1 MKKISLASIFS
12 KTDKKNSKTRVM
24 SALNEE
30 ELNLLEDYLEFI
42 HFTTNDFVVK
52 QGEKDRSMYFILE
65 GKCKIQ
71 RESLEIGT
79 LSEGDLFG
87 ELALIVGKPRAASII
102 ALTDLT
108 VSKLTYAIYEKMCDE
123 SPELAVKLMQLL
135 TKALGK
141 ELVEMTDSVELLLLQ
156 RSIPRHVT
164 VDITL
169 DNKIL
174 SIKTGTPIETVLK
187 EKKNGSPIVAA
198 LLNNKM
204 VSLSRPLTSN
214 STIAPLT
221 TKSWEGQRI
230 YRRSTALMFFEAA
243 LEVDPNLGLHFGISI
258 GGFQWVNITNS
269 EEKDFSVLSK
279 QITQKMKEM
288 VKANAIFRNE
298 VWLVEEAISY
308 FNENNWIDAAKILH
322 TLRDSTVPLISC
334 GKKYAL
340 SMGPLVSHAGIL
352 ENFTLYPT
360 DTGLVLV
367 AEGRKGKE
375 DVNLNK
381 IKELYTPYV
390 NIMNNHERWL
400 HSLGVKSVGEFNNS
414 CISGHVSQIIRVAE
428 GFHEKKISNI
438 ADQILEKAD
447 DIKLVCISGP
457 SSSGKTTFIKRLSV
471 QLQVNGI
478 KPIWV
483 SLDDY
488 YLERWR
494 LTPDGNGEYDFESLD
509 SINTELLEAH
519 IIDILA
525 GKKVKTARYDFKS
538 GKSIEDGGVEV
549 QLGNK
554 EILLIEG
561 IHGLNPKLLGTHI
574 KHENV
579 FRIFIQPMTSLPFD
593 HLSRIN
599 TSDLRLLRRIV
610 RDRYQRGY
618 KVEDNIMRWASVRT
632 GEQNNIFPYIGY
644 ADAIFDTSLVYETS
658 VLKVYAERY
667 LLEVPQSDPAYATA
681 HRLRQLIDQFV
692 AIYPDHVPP
701 TSILREFIGGS
712 SFDH

>member
-1 MKKISLASIFS
+1 MKKISLSRIFS
-12 KTDKKNSKTRVM
+12 QSDKKNSSKKVIIC
-24 SALNEE
+24 LGED
-30 ELNLLEDYLEFI
+30 ELNTLENYLECLDFSA
-42 HFTTNDFVVK
+42 NEFVVK
-52 QGEKDRSMYFILE
+52 QGEKDRSMYFIVQ

-71 RESLEIGT
+71 RENLEIGV
-79 LSEGDLFG
+79 LSQGDHFG
-87 ELALIVGKPRAASII
+87 ELALIIGKPRAASIV
-102 ALTDLT
+102 AMTDII
-108 VSKLTYAIYEKMCDE
+108 VAKLTYEIYEKMCDE
-123 SPELAVKLMQLL
+123 SPALAVKLMQLL

-164 VDITL
+164 VDIL
-169 DNKIL
+169 LNNKPMTV
-174 SIKTGTPIETVLK
+174 KTGTFIEDVIK
-187 EKKNGSPIVAA
+187 EKKNGAPIVAA
-198 LLNNKM
+198 LLNNKI
-204 VSLSRPLTSN
+204 VSLSRPITSNATLTS
-214 STIAPLT
+214 LT
-221 TKSWEGQRI
+221 TESWEGQRV
-230 YRRSTALMFFEAA
+230 YRKSTTLLFFEAA
-243 LEVDPNLGLHFGISI
+243 LSIDPSIELHFGISI
-258 GGFQWVNITNS
+258 GGFQWVNISNS
-269 EEKDFSVLSK
+269 KEKDFSILGEK
-279 QITQKMKEM
+279 ITKKMTEM
-288 VKANAIFRNE
+288 VKAKTVFRNE
-298 VWLVEEAISY
+298 WWLVEEAISY
-308 FNENNWIDAAKILH
+308 FNENNWEDAAKILH
-322 TLRDSTVPLISC
+322 TWRDATVSLISC

-352 ENFTLYPT
+352 ENFNLYPT

-367 AEGRKGKE
+367 AEGKKGKE
-375 DVNLNK
+375 DTNLNK
-381 IKELYTPYV
+381 IKDLYPPYV

-400 HSLGVKSVGEFNNS
+400 HSLGVKSVGEFNTS

-478 KPIWV
+478 KPTWV

-494 LTPDGNGEYDFESLD
+494 LTPDENGEYDFEALN

-561 IHGLNPKLLGTHI
+561 IHGLNPKLLGSHI

-593 HLSRIN
+593 HLSRVN

-618 KVEDNIMRWASVRT
+618 KVEDNIMRWASVRA

-667 LLEVPQSDPAYATA
+667 LLEVPQDDPAYATA
-681 HRLRQLIDQFV
+681 YRLRQLVDQFIS
-692 AIYPDHVPP
+692 IYPDHVPP